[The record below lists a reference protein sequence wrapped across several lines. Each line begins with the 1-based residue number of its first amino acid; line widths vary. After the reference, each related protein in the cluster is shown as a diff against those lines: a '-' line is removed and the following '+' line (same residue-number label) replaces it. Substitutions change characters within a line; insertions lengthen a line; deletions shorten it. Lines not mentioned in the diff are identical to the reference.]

1 MNFSGK
7 QKFGPIKAMIIGV
20 AVLVLVVTGCSSMRP
35 AVTPEQI
42 TADPLPPETLV
53 PGDEVEVKFFYTPKL
68 DEKQM
73 VRPDGTITLQ
83 LLGKVRAQGKT
94 PEELRNDLLRLYA
107 PELKKPKIEVLV
119 RNKSDRKVYVS
130 GEVKTPGNV
139 ELKGD
144 LTVLE
149 AIKQAGGFLR
159 PGADTRN
166 VLVVRQK
173 NGKQSGCILNLQK
186 VMEGQE
192 EPLFFLQPRDVVY
205 VPSTS
210 ITKVNDWVE
219 QYINRMIPRMPV
231 SLAPT
236 L

>member
-1 MNFSGK
+1 MKFFGK
-7 QKFGPIKAMIIGV
+7 QKIGPMKAIIIAA
-20 AVLVLVVTGCSSMRP
+20 AVLVLVAAGCSTMRP

-42 TADPLPPETLV
+42 SADPPPPETLAS
-53 PGDEVEVKFFYTPKL
+53 GDEVEVKFFYTPKL

-107 PELKKPKIEVLV
+107 PELKRPKIEVLV
-119 RNKSDRKVYVS
+119 RNKSDRKVSVS

-149 AIKQAGGFLR
+149 AIEQAGGFLR

-173 NGKQSGCILNLQK
+173 NGKQSGCVLNLQK
-186 VMEGQE
+186 AMEGQE

-205 VPSTS
+205 VPPTS

>member
-1 MNFSGK
+1 MKFLGK
-7 QKFGPIKAMIIGV
+7 RKIALLQAMMV
-20 AVLVLVVTGCSSMRP
+20 AITMLAMVATGCSTMRP
-35 AVTPEQI
+35 AVTPAQI
-42 TADPLPPETLV
+42 TADPPPIETLV
-53 PGDEVEVKFFYTPKL
+53 PGDEVEVKLFYTPKL

-73 VRPDGTITLQ
+73 IRPDGTITLQ
-83 LLGKVRAQGKT
+83 LVGKVKAQGKT

-107 PELKKPKIEVLV
+107 PDLKKPKIEVLV

-139 ELKGD
+139 DLKGD

-149 AIKQAGGFLR
+149 AIKQAGGFVR
-159 PGADTRN
+159 PGADIRN

-173 NGKQSGCILNLQK
+173 NGKQSGCVLNLQK
-186 VMEGQE
+186 AMEGQE

-205 VPSTS
+205 VPPTS

-219 QYINRMIPRMPV
+219 QHINRMIPRLP
-231 SLAPT
+231 LALTATP
-236 L
+236 